1 MRLNR
6 NVTGILIACA
16 FLALVSIGAY
26 SQFAGTSSVRRTKRK
41 RRLPAKHRE
50 RIPVPGPRNR
60 KPALLAF
67 QYDDGGRK
75 AAGYKGKTG
84 DCVVRSVA
92 IATKLPYQQVYES
105 VNKLAQRER
114 TGKRKRGIS
123 NSRTGVY
130 KATTRKLLESLGW
143 EWTPTME
150 IGSGCKIHLRAG
162 ELPSGRLI
170 VSVSGHLTA
179 VVDRVIHDT
188 HDPSRRG
195 TRCVYGYWQPNPKR
209 QSPERITVP

>member
-1 MRLNR
+1 
-6 NVTGILIACA
+6 VTGILIACT
-16 FLALVSIGAY
+16 FLALLAIGAY
-26 SQFAGTSSVRRTKRK
+26 SQFGGTNKVRRAKRK
-41 RRLPAKHRE
+41 RRRPANLHKR
-50 RIPVPGPRNR
+50 PGFPNPRNQ
-60 KPALLAF
+60 KPTLLAF
-67 QYDDGGRK
+67 QFDDGGRK

-92 IATKLPYQQVYES
+92 IAAGLPYQQVYDS
-105 VNKLAQRER
+105 VNKLSTRER

-123 NSRTGVY
+123 NARTGVY

-150 IGSGCKIHLRAG
+150 VGSGCTVHLRAD
-162 ELPSGRLI
+162 ELPPGRLI

-179 VVDRVIHDT
+179 VIDGVIHDT

-195 TRCVYGYWQPNPKR
+195 TRCVYGYWQHSKK
-209 QSPERITVP
+209 